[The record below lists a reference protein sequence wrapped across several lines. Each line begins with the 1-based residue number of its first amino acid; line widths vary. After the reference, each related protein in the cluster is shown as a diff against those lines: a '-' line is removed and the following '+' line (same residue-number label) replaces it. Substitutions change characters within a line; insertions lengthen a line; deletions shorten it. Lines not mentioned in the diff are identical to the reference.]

1 MCIRDSVTNGSET
14 GHLDFSTRG
23 GGAYNSMFRLSARG
37 TASAPSYTT
46 DDMNGIILDTYN
58 TGNPYPRYFNFIAK
72 SAGNTD
78 SNIGFWTEAVG
89 GSPTEKLR
97 ISNNGIRAYAT
108 FVDTSYHANPDPF
121 GDGSGIVYYRLNDNF
136 HDSGVFAK
144 HGTSSQGGD
153 PTFAFQNSSGERCWN
168 NPTDGA
174 INIPNLKN
182 SYPFSMAAW
191 VNISSWP
198 TSSNNDLIMNLSI
211 GGQRVS
217 LCIVKWSDRSTSD
230 PSIMYGGANH
240 HVFPAS
246 SRPTNTWIHL
256 VYSVVASNNTSHAV
270 YQNGSALS
278 DINKGPTHGG
288 SAGWAIGGNAS
299 NSERFAMGRIGSI
312 RFFNKAISS
321 SEASALYTND
331 KFYL

>member
-1 MCIRDSVTNGSET
+1 MGGSSGSSGQARADATNKEARLVIPHYTNAEEPLTAIAGFSASSHNYLNYGGGTSLGNVATRHQFYTAANTTTTGGSE
-14 GHLDFSTRG
+14 
-23 GGAYNSMFRLSARG
+23 
-37 TASAPSYTT
+37 
-46 DDMNGIILDTYN
+46 
-58 TGNPYPRYFNFIAK
+58 
-72 SAGNTD
+72 
-78 SNIGFWTEAVG
+78 
-89 GSPTEKLR
+89 KLKIEHSGVR
-97 ISNNGIRAYAT
+97 SFAT

-174 INIPNLKN
+174 ITIPNLKN
-182 SYPFSMAAW
+182 SYPFTMAAW
-191 VNISSWP
+191 VNISTWP
-198 TSSNNDLIMNLSI
+198 TSSNNDVIMNLSI
-211 GGQRVS
+211 GGQRVT

-246 SRPTNTWIHL
+246 SRPTNEWIHL
-256 VYSVVASNNTSHAV
+256 VYSVVASDNTSHAV

-278 DINKGPTHGG
+278 DINKGAAHGG

-299 NSERFAMGRIGSI
+299 NTERFAMGRIGSI

-331 KFYL
+331 KFYT

>member
-1 MCIRDSVTNGSET
+1 MVGTIYLRGAGANNENVGLTTFSGVSISSNGATVTPSGYDLKIRSNT
-14 GHLDFSTRG
+14 GKLGVHIDNSSGTPTLEFGTG
-23 GGAYNSMFRLSARG
+23 NATTGGAITTNSH
-37 TASAPSYTT
+37 
-46 DDMNGIILDTYN
+46 GIFLK
-58 TGNPYPRYFNFIAK
+58 P
-72 SAGNTD
+72 AGSD
-78 SNIGFWTEAVG
+78 SLKVETLGVRSF
-89 GSPTEKLR
+89 
-97 ISNNGIRAYAT
+97 AT

-136 HDSGVFAK
+136 HDSGMFAK

-168 NPTDGA
+168 NPADGA

-182 SYPFSMAAW
+182 SYPFTMAAW

-217 LCIVKWSDRSTSD
+217 LCIVKWADRSTSD
-230 PSIMYGGANH
+230 PAIMYGGTSH
-240 HVFPAS
+240 WVFPAS

-256 VYSVVASNNTSHAV
+256 VYSVVASNNSGHAV

-278 DINKGPTHGG
+278 AIDKGSSHGG

-299 NSERFAMGRIGSI
+299 DSERFAMGRIGSI

-331 KFYL
+331 KFYT